1 MKHRTPVV
9 AALAALAA
17 LIAPAAASADHN
29 AAPIHPGV
37 QTLTQGGQCT
47 SNFVFRDGGGTYLG
61 QAAHCSG
68 TGAATDTNGCD
79 AGTLPLGTQVEI
91 TGATRPGTL
100 AYSSWNAMQSAGETD
115 ENTCAYNDFALVR
128 VDPADVASIDP
139 TVPGLGGP
147 TSVGRPRRHAGRHR
161 LLVRQLVAPTR
172 DPAAPAEAGHGDPE
186 RGRQLVPHGADGD
199 AGHPRRLGQRLP
211 QRQWAGDRDALDA
224 PGPAASRARTAWA
237 ISRRSSTTRGRTAS
251 AGCSWFRAPARSGA
265 TCCRPSWATDAQ
277 GQRREHGG
285 ALRGAAGRYR
295 PSCLPRISFMTSSVP
310 PPIGP
315 SRRSRSARSIP
326 YSRM

>member
-100 AYSSWNAMQSAGETD
+100 AYSSWNAMQGAGETD

-147 TSVGRPRRHAGRHR
+147 TSVGGPGGRLGDTVFSYGNSSLRLGIPQLRPKQGTVIQSVGDNWSRTVLTVTPGIPGDSGSGFLSGSGQAIGTLSTLQVLPLPGTNGVGDLSKELDYARS
-161 LLVRQLVAPTR
+161 
-172 DPAAPAEAGHGDPE
+172 HGF
-186 RGRQLVPHGADGD
+186 GGLQLVPGTRPFRGNLLQAILGD
-199 AGHPRRLGQRLP
+199 
-211 QRQWAGDRDALDA
+211 
-224 PGPAASRARTAWA
+224 
-237 ISRRSSTTRGRTAS
+237 
-251 AGCSWFRAPARSGA
+251 
-265 TCCRPSWATDAQ
+265 
-277 GQRREHGG
+277 
-285 ALRGAAGRYR
+285 
-295 PSCLPRISFMTSSVP
+295 
-310 PPIGP
+310 
-315 SRRSRSARSIP
+315 
-326 YSRM
+326 